1 MQAHALQPRVHLVEF
16 RVASCIRLHLM
27 RIPIF
32 PASRTGRVLC
42 MALAILGVLG
52 CLAKAKDDYRTEKDF
67 ADHGAVAD
75 VLPVD
80 GYLQHYFSSRNSDV
94 KVKSWQSADLS
105 FRTPDGATW
114 TVTRGLDDDEIETL
128 KGGGALHMQYLPEH
142 PQFSAR
148 LEGHP
153 RKPWENLLFAGL
165 LALYALALKP
175 PAQSRTR

>member
-1 MQAHALQPRVHLVEF
+1 
-16 RVASCIRLHLM
+16 M

-32 PASRTGRVLC
+32 PASRTGRILY

-52 CLAKAKDDYRTEKDF
+52 CLATASADYRTEKAF

-80 GYLQHYFSSRNSDV
+80 GYLQHYFASRNSDV
-94 KVKSWQSADLS
+94 KVKSWKSADLS

-114 TVTRGLDDDEIETL
+114 TVTHGLDDDEVETL
-128 KGGGALHMQYLPEH
+128 RSGGTLHMQYLPEH

-165 LALYALALKP
+165 LALYAMALKP
-175 PAQSRTR
+175 PARSRTR